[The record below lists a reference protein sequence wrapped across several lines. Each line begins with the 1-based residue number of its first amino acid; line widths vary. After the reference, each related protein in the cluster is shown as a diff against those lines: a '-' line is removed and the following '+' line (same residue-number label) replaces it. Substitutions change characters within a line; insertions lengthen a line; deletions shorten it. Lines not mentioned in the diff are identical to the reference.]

1 MNGVR
6 ALRWMVGGRCS
17 AGASAALPQDSAQR
31 LAGGLA
37 WGVVALLLVF
47 LGLPL
52 VAILGQALAG
62 PDGGY
67 AGLAHFTAITASPG
81 FLTLVGNSIAAAA
94 TTTVIT
100 IPLAFGFAASLT
112 RTRMPGKP
120 LFRLLAL
127 IPLLAPSLLP
137 GISLV
142 YLFGNQGVLK
152 GWFPEGGIYGLP
164 GIVMG
169 EVFYT
174 FPHALMILLTAL
186 SLADGR
192 LYEAANALGAGPLR
206 RWFTV
211 TLPSV
216 RHGLVSSALVV
227 FTLTI
232 TDFGVPK
239 VIGGQYSVLAV
250 EAYKQVVGQQNFAR
264 GAVIGL
270 LLLLPA
276 VFSFVVDHRLQQRQQ
291 ALLTARARPLQ
302 PSGSR
307 WAGGAGLLCCSLV
320 GACLVLILGMA
331 VAAAFIRLWPYR
343 LDLTF
348 VHFNFDDMDGG
359 GWLAWWNSLR
369 LAVLTMTAGTVLV
382 FLGAWLQEKLT
393 GAGAVRILI
402 RLLAMLPMAVPGL
415 VLGLGYVFFFNGNRW
430 LPLYGTMA
438 LLALCTIVHYYTT
451 AHLTATTALRQMDRE
466 FEAVAA
472 SLKVPFWTTLRR
484 VTVPVCLPAI
494 LEIAR
499 FLFVSAMTTVS
510 AVVFLYTPDTVLASV
525 AVLNMDDAGDTAA
538 AAAMATL
545 IVATSAFVCLL
556 FALLSRWLVHRT
568 QRWRHA

>member
-1 MNGVR
+1 MSFVI
-6 ALRWMVGGRCS
+6 AYCQP
-17 AGASAALPQDSAQR
+17 LPRDAAQR

-52 VAILGQALAG
+52 AAILGQALAA
-62 PDGGY
+62 PDRGGSSL
-67 AGLAHFTAITASPG
+67 GHFAAIASAPG
-81 FLTLVGNSIAAAA
+81 FLTLVGNSVAVAAV
-94 TTTVIT
+94 TTALTV
-100 IPLAFGFAASLT
+100 PLAFGFAASLT

-120 LFRLLAL
+120 LFRLFAL

-137 GISLV
+137 GISLI
-142 YLFGNQGVLK
+142 YLFGNQGVFK
-152 GWFPEGGIYGLP
+152 HWFPEGGIYGLP

-174 FPHALMILLTAL
+174 FPHALMILVTAL

-192 LYEAANALGAGPLR
+192 LYEAANALGAGRLR

-211 TLPSV
+211 TLPAV
-216 RHGLVSSALVV
+216 RHGLVSSSLVV

-239 VIGGQYSVLAV
+239 VIGGQFPVLAV
-250 EAYKQVVGQQNFAR
+250 EAYKQVVGQQNFPR

-276 VFSFVVDHRLQQRQQ
+276 VFSFVVDHRLQRRQQ

-307 WAGGAGLLCCSLV
+307 WACGAGLLFCGLV
-320 GACLVLILGMA
+320 GACLTLILGMA
-331 VAAAFIRLWPYR
+331 VAAAFIQLWPYR
-343 LDLTF
+343 LAPTLA
-348 VHFNFDDMDGG
+348 HFDFDNMDGG

-369 LAVLTMTAGTVLV
+369 LAALTMLAGTALV
-382 FLGAWLQEKLT
+382 FIGAWLQEKL
-393 GAGAVRILI
+393 AGSGMARTLI

-430 LPLYGTMA
+430 LPLYGTMT
-438 LLALCTIVHYYTT
+438 LLVLCTVMHFYTT

-484 VTVPVCLPAI
+484 VTAPVCLPAI

-499 FLFVSAMTTVS
+499 FLFVAAMTTVS
-510 AVVFLYTPDTVLASV
+510 AVIFLYTPDTVLASV

-545 IVATSAFVCLL
+545 IVTTSACVCLL
-556 FALLSRWLVHRT
+556 FTLLSRWLAQRT
-568 QRWRHA
+568 QRWRQT

>member
-1 MNGVR
+1 VSLAISR
-6 ALRWMVGGRCS
+6 AAVMPRD
-17 AGASAALPQDSAQR
+17 PAQR

-52 VAILGQALAG
+52 AAILGQALAG
-62 PDGGY
+62 ADGRY
-67 AGLAHFTAITASPG
+67 AGLAHFAAITSAPG
-81 FLTLVGNSIAAAA
+81 FLALAGNSVTVAVLA
-94 TTTVIT
+94 TVLTV
-100 IPLAFGFAASLT
+100 PLAFGFAAALT

-152 GWFPEGGIYGLP
+152 SWFPDGGVYGLP

-174 FPHALMILLTAL
+174 FPHALMILVTAL
-186 SLADGR
+186 SLADAR
-192 LYEAANALGAGPLR
+192 LYEAADALGAGRLR
-206 RWFTV
+206 RWLTV
-211 TLPSV
+211 TLPAA

-239 VIGGQYSVLAV
+239 VIGGQYPVLAV
-250 EAYKQVVGQQNFAR
+250 EAYKQVVGQQNFPR

-276 VFSFVVDHRLQQRQQ
+276 VFSFAIDHRLQRRQQ

-302 PSGSR
+302 PSDSR
-307 WAGGAGLLCCSLV
+307 WACGAGLLFCSLV
-320 GACLVLILGMA
+320 GACLALVLGMA
-331 VAAAFIRLWPYR
+331 VAAAFIRLWPYQ
-343 LDLTF
+343 LVPTLA
-348 VHFNFDDMDGG
+348 HFDFDDMDGG

-369 LAVLTMTAGTVLV
+369 LAALTMAAGVVLV
-382 FLGAWLQEKLT
+382 FAGAWLQEKLT
-393 GAGAVRILI
+393 GAGAARTLI

-430 LPLYGTMA
+430 LPLYGTMS
-438 LLALCTIVHYYTT
+438 LLVLCTVVHFYTT

-510 AVVFLYTPDTVLASV
+510 AVIFLYAPDTVLASV

-556 FALLSRWLVHRT
+556 FALLSRWLAHRT
-568 QRWRHA
+568 QRWRQA